1 MTGMGGTSHVSA
13 VAAGPLYAFV
23 ALTHACRKLSVET
36 VRLQEE
42 EITMVPPPQKKTITS
57 ISVYFLSVFS
67 LFFYSLSLFSLIFNY
82 PRNA

>member
-1 MTGMGGTSHVSA
+1 MTGMDGTSHVSA

-42 EITMVPPPQKKTITS
+42 EITMVPPPQKKTITN
-57 ISVYFLSVFS
+57 ISLYFLSLLS
-67 LFFYSLSLFSLIFNY
+67 LFFILFLFF
-82 PRNA
+82 P